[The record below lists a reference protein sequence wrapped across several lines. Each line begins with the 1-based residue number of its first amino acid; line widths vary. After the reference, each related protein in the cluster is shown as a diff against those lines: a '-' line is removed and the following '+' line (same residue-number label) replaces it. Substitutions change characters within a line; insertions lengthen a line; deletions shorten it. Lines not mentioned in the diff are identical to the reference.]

1 MPKPGYAC
9 ITLKADVVKLLKQR
23 AEEEGLG
30 LDELLLKLL
39 EKDYPGIVP
48 SIVECRNQNNSSTSL
63 FLESTPGVG
72 FEPTRGVSPT
82 GSPGLHPTRLGDP
95 GSYAWLG

>member
-9 ITLKADVVKLLKQR
+9 ITLKEEVVRLLKQR
-23 AEEEGLG
+23 AGEEGLG
-30 LDELLLKLL
+30 LNEFISKLL
-39 EKDYPGIVP
+39 EKDCPRTVP
-48 SIVECRNQNNSSTSL
+48 SIVESRDLNNPSAGL

-95 GSYAWLG
+95 GSYACLG